1 MKLKIFVLTGL
12 LSAGCLVQAAQPL
25 PPVIESSRGRV
36 VESTTVGGI
45 PASSNVMLEMHRQI
59 ERLKREVQQVRG
71 ELEELT
77 YNMDGVKKRQRDIY
91 LDLDRRLQPLE
102 RGEGAV
108 TGDVALPSKPQQAA
122 SIAVEGGATH
132 SPSKVVKQHSTN
144 LVEERKAYQQA
155 FNTLKEGRYSQS
167 IKQFKAFL
175 NDYPSGEY
183 ADNATY
189 WLAETYY
196 VTRAFPEAR
205 GEFEKLA
212 VSFPESQKIPDALLK
227 QGYIAY
233 ELKNW
238 KTARK
243 KLSEVV
249 SRFPNSSA
257 ARLAENR
264 LLRMKQEKH

>member
-1 MKLKIFVLTGL
+1 MKAGKAIVLGL
-12 LSAGCLVQAAQPL
+12 SCMASFAQAAQPL
-25 PPVIESSRGRV
+25 PPVV
-36 VESTTVGGI
+36 DGGSARFAAGQD
-45 PASSNVMLEMHRQI
+45 ASSVQGSTKMVLDMYRQV
-59 ERLKREVQQVRG
+59 ERLKREVQALRG

-102 RGEGAV
+102 GNGGMSVGQSSSIPQTGAAPKAQNSAA
-108 TGDVALPSKPQQAA
+108 GSSKP
-122 SIAVEGGATH
+122 
-132 SPSKVVKQHSTN
+132 KVVAQVSTN
-144 LVEERKAYQQA
+144 LAAERKAYQSA

-167 IKQFKAFL
+167 IKQFTAFL
-175 NDYPSGEY
+175 SNYPSGEY

-196 VTRAFPEAR
+196 VTRAFSEANN
-205 GEFEKLA
+205 EFEK
-212 VSFPESQKIPDALLK
+212 VIISFPDSQKVPDALLK
-227 QGYIAY
+227 TGYIAY

-243 KLSEVV
+243 KLTEVV